1 MAQIVGNRT
10 SKQVIDEQRIVR
22 SVYPDISYLDPD
34 ETPLVTF
41 LNRLKGRKQGVFN
54 PEFEWFESDYAARWA
69 TMGTSTVFSSS
80 TSTLV
85 TVTDGTLFIAG
96 DLFIVPKAET
106 SSTAPEMCRVTAVS
120 GNTLTVVR
128 NVGGTG
134 VDTIN
139 PSTHLRLVGSAFE
152 ENGAFPSSKT
162 TSPVRY
168 YNYTQIIRTAT
179 DFSGTLMATKNYGGA
194 ERPRVHRE
202 KLVEH
207 KEKINSTLLW
217 GQRSYSATG
226 GPTSNPIRTSN
237 GLNNVISTNVTDIGG
252 ILTPKKLD
260 NFFQQ
265 GFRYGR
271 KKKLFLVA
279 PKIRSAVNAWA
290 VNFLNVRPSEER
302 YGVKITTIET
312 PYGDA
317 MMVHDWML
325 ETPSGGTNGFQGW
338 GFLID
343 LDQIN
348 YKYLN
353 GNGEN
358 RDTKIIKDAV
368 KNGQDGKKDEI
379 LSEIGFEIK
388 QEKYHSKM
396 FGVTDYMS

>member
-10 SKQVIDEQRIVR
+10 TKQVIDEQRIIR
-22 SVYPDISYLDPD
+22 DVYPDISYLDPD

-41 LNRLKGRKQGVFN
+41 LNRLKGRKKATTN
-54 PEFEWFESDYAARWA
+54 PEFEWFESDYCARW
-69 TMGTSTVFSSS
+69 GQLGSSTVFSAA

-85 TVTDGTLFIAG
+85 TVTDGTLFIPG

-106 SSTAPEMCRVTAVS
+106 SSAAPEMIRVTAVS

-128 NVGGTG
+128 NVGGGG
-134 VDTIN
+134 VDTIL
-139 PSTHLRLVGSAFE
+139 PSAYLRLVGSAAE
-152 ENGAFPSSKT
+152 ENGAFPSVKT
-162 TSPVRY
+162 TSPVRL
-168 YNYTQIIRTAT
+168 YNYTQIVRTAT
-179 DFSGTLMATKNYGGA
+179 DYSGTLLATKNYGGA
-194 ERPRVHRE
+194 ERTRVHRE

-207 KEKINSTLLW
+207 KEKLNAALWW
-217 GQRSYSATG
+217 GQRSYDATG
-226 GPTSNPIRTSN
+226 GPNGKPIRTTN
-237 GLNNVISTNVTDIGG
+237 GFNNVIETNVTDIGG

-290 VNFLNVRPSEER
+290 TNFLNIRPSEER

-325 ETPSGGTNGFQGW
+325 ETPSGGSNGFQGW

-343 LDQIN
+343 LDQID
-348 YKYLN
+348 YRYLSA
-353 GNGEN
+353 NGEN
-358 RDTKIIKDAV
+358 RDTKIERDAV
-368 KNGQDGKKDEI
+368 KDGTDGKKDEI
-379 LSEIGFEIK
+379 LTEVGYKIG
-388 QEKYHSKM
+388 QEKFHAKM
-396 FGVTDYMS
+396 FNVTDYMS